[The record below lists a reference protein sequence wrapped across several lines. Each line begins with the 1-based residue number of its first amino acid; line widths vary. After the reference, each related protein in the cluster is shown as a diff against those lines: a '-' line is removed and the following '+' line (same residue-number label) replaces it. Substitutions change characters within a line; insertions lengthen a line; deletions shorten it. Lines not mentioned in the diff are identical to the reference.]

1 LRLACLLIDP
11 DNPVILSEKTARM
24 IYMKRKAYLLNGLA
38 GLLLLSG
45 CMGYRLGGGQPEGIE
60 TVAMAPVINRT
71 TEPAIEIDV
80 TQALRQRLQFDGRL
94 KLVNETGT
102 ADGVIEVTL
111 TDYTLSPIAYDS
123 TQRTTPNI
131 YRLRVT
137 GVAELKNRAT
147 GEVVSKSETYGEA
160 TFTFETD
167 LTSSKR
173 DALPTAAKEI
183 AKFMVDDL
191 IEQW

>member
-1 LRLACLLIDP
+1 
-11 DNPVILSEKTARM
+11 
-24 IYMKRKAYLLNGLA
+24 MKRSTYLLFGLA
-38 GLLLLSG
+38 ATLLFSG

-60 TVAMAPVINRT
+60 TVAMAPVINST
-71 TEPAIEIDV
+71 AEPAIEIDV
-80 TQALRQRLQFDGRL
+80 TQALRERLQFDGRL
-94 KLVNETGT
+94 KLVNKPEN
-102 ADGVIEVTL
+102 ADGIIEVTL
-111 TDYTLSPIAYDS
+111 TQYDLYPIAYDS
-123 TQRTTPNI
+123 TFKTTPNI

-137 GVAELKNRAT
+137 GVAELKNLTT

-160 TFTFETD
+160 TFKFEAD

-191 IEQW
+191 IERW